1 MKKLGLLMI
10 CVTIAMASAFAQD
23 YLTRNGKISFHSST
37 PIEDIDAVNN
47 EVLSTINTATGEFNF
62 RVAILG
68 FKFEA
73 VDMQK
78 HFNGDTYMNSAKYPR
93 ASFSGKITDLSK
105 VDFKKDGTY
114 SVNVSGKLTIKDVT
128 KPVTAAGTITVKGGK
143 IIAKSEFKIKRADYN
158 VSGEAI
164 HEKKIGQTITIKVD
178 CTYDKR

>member
-1 MKKLGLLMI
+1 MKKLVILMI
-10 CVTIAMASAFAQD
+10 VTMIAGSAFAQD

-47 EVLSTINTATGEFNF
+47 EVLSSLNTATGQFDF

-93 ASFSGKITDLSK
+93 ASFSGKVTDLSK

-114 SVNVSGKLTIKDVT
+114 NVTVQGNLTIKDVT
-128 KPVTAAGTITVKGGK
+128 KPVIANGTITVKGGK
-143 IIAKSEFKIKRADYN
+143 ITAKSEFKIKRAEYN

-164 HEKKIGQTITIKVD
+164 HEKKIGQVITIKVD

>member
-1 MKKLGLLMI
+1 MKKLFVVMLAVLVG
-10 CVTIAMASAFAQD
+10 TSSSFAQD

-47 EVLSTINTATGEFNF
+47 EVVSTLNTSTGEFNF

-68 FKFEA
+68 FRFDI

-78 HFNGDTYMNSAKYPR
+78 HFNGDTYMNSQKYPR
-93 ASFSGKITDLSK
+93 ASFTGKISDLSK

-114 SVNVSGKLTIKDVT
+114 NVTVQGNLTIKDVT
-128 KPVTAAGTITVKGGK
+128 RPVTTNGTITVKGGK
-143 IIAKSEFKIKRADYN
+143 ITARSDFKIKRTDYN
-158 VSGEAI
+158 VNGEAI
-164 HEKKIGQTITIKVD
+164 HEKKIAQVIAVKVD

>member
-1 MKKLGLLMI
+1 MKKLFVLMI
-10 CVTIAMASAFAQD
+10 FIAAGTISAFAQD
-23 YLTRNGKISFHSST
+23 YLTRNGKITFHSST

-47 EVLSTINTATGEFNF
+47 EVVSTLNTATGQFDF

-68 FKFEA
+68 FKFDA

-78 HFNGDTYMNSAKYPR
+78 HFNGETYMNSKTYPK
-93 ASFSGKITDLSK
+93 ASFTGKISDLSK

-114 SVNVSGKLTIKDVT
+114 NVTVSGNLTIKDVT
-128 KPVTAAGTITVKGGK
+128 KPVSAGGTITVKGGK
-143 IIAKSEFKIKRADYN
+143 VTAKSEFKIKRAEYN

-164 HEKKIGQTITIKVD
+164 HEKKIGQVITINVD

>member
-1 MKKLGLLMI
+1 
-10 CVTIAMASAFAQD
+10 MALVAVATTSASAQD

-47 EVLSTINTATGEFNF
+47 EVVSTLNTATGEFNF

-68 FKFEA
+68 FKFDA

-78 HFNGDTYMNSAKYPR
+78 HFNGDTYMNSAKFPK
-93 ASFSGKITDLSK
+93 ASFQGKVTDLSK

-114 SVNVSGKLTIKDVT
+114 SVNVSGNLTIKDVT
-128 KPVTAAGTITVKGGK
+128 KPVTASGTITVKGGK
-143 IIAKSEFKIKRADYN
+143 ITAQSDFRIKRAEYN
-158 VSGEAI
+158 VTGEAI
-164 HEKKIGQTITIKVD
+164 HEKKIGQVISIKVD

>member
-1 MKKLGLLMI
+1 MKKLVFLMI
-10 CVTIAMASAFAQD
+10 VTMMAGSAFAQD

-47 EVLSTINTATGEFNF
+47 EVLSSLNTATGEFNF

-68 FKFEA
+68 FKFDA

-93 ASFSGKITDLSK
+93 ASFTGKITDLSS

-114 SVNVSGKLTIKDVT
+114 NVTVQGNLTIKDVT
-128 KPVTAAGTITVKGGK
+128 KPVSASGTITVKGGK
-143 IIAKSEFKIKRADYN
+143 ITARSEFKIKRAEYN

-164 HEKKIGQTITIKVD
+164 HEKKIGQVITIKVD

>member
-1 MKKLGLLMI
+1 MKKLVFLMI
-10 CVTIAMASAFAQD
+10 VTMMAGSAFAQD

-47 EVLSTINTATGEFNF
+47 EVLSSLNTATGEFNF

-68 FKFEA
+68 FKFDA

-93 ASFSGKITDLSK
+93 ASFTGKITDLSS
-105 VDFKKDGTY
+105 VDFKKDGIY
-114 SVNVSGKLTIKDVT
+114 NVTVQGNLTIKDVT
-128 KPVTAAGTITVKGGK
+128 KPVSASGTITVKGGK
-143 IIAKSEFKIKRADYN
+143 IIARSEFKIKRAEYN

-164 HEKKIGQTITIKVD
+164 HEKKIGQVITIKVD

>member
-1 MKKLGLLMI
+1 MILL
-10 CVTIAMASAFAQD
+10 VASATVSVFAQD
-23 YLTRNGKISFHSST
+23 YLTRNGKITFHSST

-47 EVLSTINTATGEFNF
+47 EVVSTLNTATGQFDF

-68 FKFEA
+68 FKFDA

-78 HFNGDTYMNSAKYPR
+78 HFNGETYMNSKAYPK
-93 ASFSGKITDLSK
+93 ASFSGKVSDLSK

-114 SVNVSGKLTIKDVT
+114 NVTVAGNLTIKNVT
-128 KPVTAAGTITVKGGK
+128 KPVAASGTITVKGGK
-143 IIAKSEFKIKRADYN
+143 ITAKSEFKIKRAEYN

-164 HEKKIGQTITIKVD
+164 HEKKIGQVITINVD

>member
-1 MKKLGLLMI
+1 MKKMLVLMALI
-10 CVTIAMASAFAQD
+10 VAGSTAFAQD

-47 EVLSTINTATGEFNF
+47 EVVSTLNTATGEFNF

-68 FKFEA
+68 FKFDA

-78 HFNGDTYMNSAKYPR
+78 HFNGDTYMNSAKFPR
-93 ASFSGKITDLSK
+93 ASFGGKITDFSK

-114 SVNVSGKLTIKDVT
+114 NVTVQGNLTIKDVT
-128 KPVTAAGTITVKGGK
+128 KPVTANGTIIVKGGK
-143 IIAKSEFKIKRADYN
+143 ITANSAFKIKRADYN

-164 HEKKIGQTITIKVD
+164 HEKKIGQVITINID

>member
-1 MKKLGLLMI
+1 MKKLVFLMI
-10 CVTIAMASAFAQD
+10 VTMMAGSAFAQD

-47 EVLSTINTATGEFNF
+47 EVLSSLNTATGEFNF

-68 FKFEA
+68 FKFDA

-93 ASFSGKITDLSK
+93 ASFTGKITDLSS

-114 SVNVSGKLTIKDVT
+114 NVTVQGNLTIKDVT
-128 KPVTAAGTITVKGGK
+128 KPVSASGTITVKGGK
-143 IIAKSEFKIKRADYN
+143 IIARSEFKIKRAEYN

-164 HEKKIGQTITIKVD
+164 HEKKIGQVITIKVD